1 MPLGQ
6 AILVS
11 RFVSSNA
18 VICRRGTRTCPDVVR
33 HTSQGTV
40 LETNV
45 ASARALQKCGYR
57 HEGLLRSFRMVRG
70 IPGNFQ
76 IFARLN
82 DD

>member
-1 MPLGQ
+1 MFSGDAVVVLG
-6 AILVS
+6 IW
-11 RFVSSNA
+11 
-18 VICRRGTRTCPDVVR
+18 IVR
-33 HTSQGTV
+33 VQGTV

-45 ASARALQKCGYR
+45 GSARVLQKCRYR

-76 IFARLN
+76 LYARLN

>member
-1 MPLGQ
+1 
-6 AILVS
+6 
-11 RFVSSNA
+11 
-18 VICRRGTRTCPDVVR
+18 
-33 HTSQGTV
+33 
-40 LETNV
+40 V